1 MKEKINLL
9 DVIPFRCEHI
19 TTERES
25 DGTLVIAFP
34 RFKYQWMCRF
44 LLPKG
49 VSPLIRVRLEVHGTA
64 VWELIDGKRTVHDI
78 IEKLAEHFS
87 EEANYESRIT
97 TYIFQLQKD
106 RFIRLLCLPSPTL
119 RS

>member
-19 TTERES
+19 ATERES
-25 DGTLVIAFP
+25 DGTWVIAFP
-34 RFKYQWMCRF
+34 RFKSAWMRKY
-44 LLPKG
+44 LLPKSM
-49 VSPLIRVRLEVHGTA
+49 SPFIRVRLEEHGAA
-64 VWELIDGKRTVHDI
+64 VWALIDGTLTVREI
-78 IEKLAEHFS
+78 IEKLAEHFH

-97 TYIFQLQKD
+97 TYILQLRKD
-106 RFIRLLCLPSPTL
+106 GFIRLLCPPSPDH